1 MSEVKSAM
9 IKPTQ
14 EQCILAAMQQG
25 YRLTPLVALRRFGC
39 FRLGARIYN
48 LKRKGYK
55 IESRLV
61 KVNEAR
67 VAEYWID

>member
-1 MSEVKSAM
+1 M
-9 IKPTQ
+9 ITQ
-14 EQCILAAMQQG
+14 EQRILEAMQQG

-61 KVNEAR
+61 KAGDAR
-67 VAEYWID
+67 VAEYWMETALTECRK

>member
-1 MSEVKSAM
+1 MQHT
-9 IKPTQ
+9 TQ
-14 EQCILAAMQQG
+14 ETRILAALQQG

-67 VAEYWID
+67 VAEYWMEAGKCAN